1 MSAKALDDNYF
12 NGIGAK
18 LEYFVYDPNDPNEKD
33 LKEGLDRIK
42 DKSITMWPKGF
53 GSVKGLHDVM
63 TAIKDVPAVTAGM
76 AESPYQAVLKDMLS
90 KGYDIKPYIRARV
103 EPPKPANGDWKITRS
118 EVLGSELV
126 LKDGKI
132 RPVVDK
138 DKFKAQV
145 AKVLSGV
152 KRLEILKAIAKS
164 SSEQDFWGLIIDMLD
179 VPESFD
185 LIGLL
190 AARLLLPK
198 EHRESLDLQLLGIS
212 VLLNRQGKL
221 SVGVVRMGGFLGLAC
236 VKGEP
241 DLAQAVKFIKNPL
254 LGEDVESREPTKR
267 PSETPDQFAAR
278 KAAHG
283 AQFASYKQI
292 MTDLKRYK
300 EPFEKMDQALKDQ
313 IKVAVLRF
321 CVSG

>member
-1 MSAKALDDNYF
+1 MSVKALDDDYF
-12 NGIGAK
+12 KGLGATHA
-18 LEYFVYDPNDPNEKD
+18 YYVCDPDDPNTKEM
-33 LKEGLDRIK
+33 KEGMEKVK
-42 DKSITMWPKGF
+42 DKAIPLWPK
-53 GSVKGLHDVM
+53 SVGRVKTLHDVLM
-63 TAIKDVPAVTAGM
+63 SIKSVPPVSAGEAEAIYQSVLRDM
-76 AESPYQAVLKDMLS
+76 AN
-90 KGYDIKPYIRARV
+90 KGYDIKPYIREKASAVAAV
-103 EPPKPANGDWKITRS
+103 EETAISRKD
-118 EVLGSELV
+118 VLGTELV

-138 DKFKAQV
+138 GKFKAQV
-145 AKVLSGV
+145 TQVLAGV
-152 KRLEILKAIAKS
+152 QRLEILKAIAKN
-164 SSEQDFWGLIIDMLD
+164 SSEQDFWGLITDMLD
-179 VPESFD
+179 VPESLE

-198 EHRESLDLQLLGIS
+198 ENKEALDLQLTKIT

-267 PSETPDQFAAR
+267 AGESVEKFAERKANHATQFAN
-278 KAAHG
+278 
-283 AQFASYKQI
+283 YKQI

-300 EPFEKMDQALKDQ
+300 EPFDKMDPVIKNQ
-313 IKVAVLRF
+313 IKAAVLRF